1 MGNLM
6 TFNNMYRTSK
16 LPSGHPYKFLS
27 PASTITT
34 STVVAASTFSPTS
47 ISGGQL
53 WQDAST
59 LTGTITT
66 WSSKNSTYFPFYMTG
81 NSVVTTS
88 ALNGLNVLN
97 FNASGSYYM
106 QMNSGSSTAST
117 FSFFFV
123 SRQTGGTNGRV
134 FIGDGN
140 TLYGYWGGSK
150 KQWYM
155 EGWLSGP
162 YGYTSD
168 TAWDF
173 ISIVR
178 QSSGACE
185 MYWNGSLIASAGSSG
200 AGYQQMYINTGG
212 CCGGEHSDA
221 QVAEMLVYN
230 TAVSTLN
237 RQKCEGYLAWKW
249 GLQANLPSTHP
260 YKGSAP

>member
-1 MGNLM
+1 M
-6 TFNNMYRTSK
+6 S
-16 LPSGHPYKFLS
+16 HPYARFPPGQS
-27 PASTITT
+27 SSASTG
-34 STVVAASTFSPTS
+34 VVAFSPTS

-53 WQDAST
+53 WQDASS
-59 LTGTITT
+59 LTGTVTT
-66 WSSKNSTYFPFYMTG
+66 WASKNSTYFPYQMTG

-97 FNASGSYYM
+97 FNGSGSYYM
-106 QMNSGSSTAST
+106 ASSGTTNTTT

-140 TLYGYWGGSK
+140 TLYGYWGGNK

-162 YGYTSD
+162 YGYASD

-185 MYWNGSLIASAGSSG
+185 MYWNGTLLASAGSSG
-200 AGYQQMYINTGG
+200 AGWQEMYINTGG
-212 CCGGEHSDA
+212 CCGSSEHSDA

-249 GLQANLPSTHP
+249 GLQGNLPSTHP

>member
-1 MGNLM
+1 M
-6 TFNNMYRTSK
+6 TLNNMYNTSK
-16 LPSGHPYKFLS
+16 LPTGHPYKFFP
-27 PASTITT
+27 PANTYSESTIV
-34 STVVAASTFSPTS
+34 SVSTFSPTS

-59 LTGTITT
+59 LTGTVTT

-81 NSVVTTS
+81 NSVASTGV
-88 ALNGLNVLN
+88 LNGLNVLN
-97 FNASGSYYM
+97 FNGSGSYYM
-106 QMNSGSSTAST
+106 AMNSGSSTAST
-117 FSFFFV
+117 FSFYFV

-140 TLYGYWGGSK
+140 TLYGYWGGNK

-162 YGYTSD
+162 FGYASD
-168 TAWDF
+168 TAWDV

-185 MYWNGSLIASAGSSG
+185 MYWNGSLQASSGSSG

-212 CCGGEHSDA
+212 QYGNEHSDA

-230 TAVSTLN
+230 TAASTLN

-249 GLQANLPSTHP
+249 GLQANLPSGHP
-260 YKGSAP
+260 YKSAAP